1 MSGAS
6 QMNASR
12 LGSIKTEVLVAE
24 IFAILVMV
32 GFLLAIVM
40 FAGFFSI
47 AGVGSFGICT
57 LNGENVPC
65 SEMGGFFATIGLILG
80 IIFLIPTII
89 AILVVR
95 RTNSMRSAADRGDIA
110 RLKNLNSTGWA
121 IVALLFTGIIP
132 GIMLL
137 IAHGPIDELTT

>member
-1 MSGAS
+1 
-6 QMNASR
+6 MNAAR

-24 IFAILVMV
+24 IFAILAMV
-32 GFLLAIVM
+32 GFVAIFAM

-47 AGVGSFGICT
+47 AGVGSFGVCT

-65 SEMGGFFATIGLILG
+65 SEMSGIFAAIGLILG
-80 IIFLIPTII
+80 IIFLIPAII
-89 AILVVR
+89 SIFVVR

-110 RLKNLNSTGWA
+110 RLKDLNSTGWA

-137 IAHGPIDELTT
+137 IAHGPIAELTTSS